1 MSETD
6 EDGKSLQSESNLDD
20 KLCFEEQN
28 SEMIQMRQNF
38 KMTVIKG
45 MNVPRKIKWRLIAMQ
60 E

>member
-38 KMTVIKG
+38 KITVIKG
-45 MNVPRKIKWRLIAMQ
+45 MNVPRKIK
-60 E
+60 